1 MLYCLAILR
10 EHTSPLNLLLSKQL
24 AGLHMQPLLAES
36 GKGWQ
41 QQQQQQQQK
50 SRQQQG
56 GQEEAVRLPLQ
67 DRPDYRK
74 HAKQVAAAMLA
85 ARAEGKVS
93 PLQTLLPVE
102 AGAVAMLAWQ
112 QAVREKGARKVK
124 EYQRELW
131 LLVQKM
137 GMQAQP
143 NVITPDGVACPD
155 LIMVLASSPGLCF
168 ALELV
173 GTQNSAANT
182 GRLLGDA
189 ALKYRLLQARGYLV
203 VPISCKEWDRF
214 GPSEAFS
221 KMLYIQ
227 AKLEKRKAALAAANA
242 AAAAAAAEKG
252 AAGGDSARP
261 ADGGSLG
268 GRSQQHSS
276 QQQQQEPILAPVA
289 SVMSMDSDDVPASKR
304 SARSNAGRGSAA
316 AADLPSSSG
325 SDSRTRSSSNT
336 SSRNSNSSSEGDTA
350 DVSNSEPEQ
359 QQGQQ

>member
-1 MLYCLAILR
+1 MLAVNNMFSNFDPSP
-10 EHTSPLNLLLSKQL
+10 TSAKMHQPLGNASPKIPAAHPHQGLSSFL
-24 AGLHMQPLLAES
+24 ISRGLHYSRGGHPEFGSQYRATVGGCSPQISAAPSSRTFAQVLSFGFLGSSQGNTCHKRVERALLHFCGIVSAWLHLMITNVQQIDLTWLPYILDTIRSGTALDPQRHSAKCCTSSARRPCRRSARQP
-36 GKGWQ
+36 Q
-41 QQQQQQQQK
+41 IC
-50 SRQQQG
+50 
-56 GQEEAVRLPLQ
+56 
-67 DRPDYRK
+67 
-74 HAKQVAAAMLA
+74 
-85 ARAEGKVS
+85 
-93 PLQTLLPVE
+93 PVPK
-102 AGAVAMLAWQ
+102 AC
-112 QAVREKGARKVK
+112 
-124 EYQRELW
+124 
-131 LLVQKM
+131 LLV
-137 GMQAQP
+137 
-143 NVITPDGVACPD
+143 C
-155 LIMVLASSPGLCF
+155 L
-168 ALELV
+168 
-173 GTQNSAANT
+173 
-182 GRLLGDA
+182 
-189 ALKYRLLQARGYLV
+189 
-203 VPISCKEWDRF
+203 
-214 GPSEAFS
+214 
-221 KMLYIQ
+221 Q